1 MLKQILPLFFLLF
14 FIPGANA
21 QLQSKAK
28 VLYKE
33 GLQFKEKQ
41 KLPEALNAFTNSIKL
56 YNKFDSAHVESG
68 LVNLALGK
76 TDEAVIN
83 FRNAV
88 SINPKMTIALMSL
101 GKVYRDFK
109 PNLESA
115 LYYYTL
121 AAKTDST
128 NKEIFYSLA
137 WTYNAKQLYDSAIIF
152 GKKAL
157 ALDND
162 YRPAY
167 SELAHAYRRTNKL
180 AEAIEQFKKNLAIS
194 TVDLAFLY
202 SGYCYTELK
211 DKEHALVMYEALKKV
226 NEKMSTALKRVIDK
240 ME

>member
-1 MLKQILPLFFLLF
+1 MLKQILPLFFLVF

-28 VLYKE
+28 ALYKE

-41 KLPEALNAFTNSIKL
+41 MMPDALNAFTSSIKL
-56 YNKFDSAHVESG
+56 YNKFDSAHVEAG

-76 TDEAVIN
+76 KDEAVTN
-83 FRNAV
+83 FHSA
-88 SINPKMTIALMSL
+88 IALTPKMTIALMSL

-109 PNLESA
+109 PNLDSA
-115 LYYYTL
+115 LLYYTR
-121 AAKTDST
+121 AAKTDSI
-128 NKEIFYSLA
+128 NKEIFYSIA
-137 WTYNAKQLYDSAIIF
+137 WTYNAKLLYDSAIIF
-152 GKKAL
+152 GKRAL

-162 YRPAY
+162 YRQAY
-167 SELAHAYRRTNKL
+167 SELAHAYRRVNKF

-194 TVDLAFLY
+194 TVDLALLY

-211 DKEHALVMYEALKKV
+211 DKVNALVMYEALKKV

-240 ME
+240 MQ

>member
-1 MLKQILPLFFLLF
+1 MLKQILPLFFLF
-14 FIPGANA
+14 FFSPDANA

-28 VLYKE
+28 ALYKE

-41 KLPEALNAFTNSIKL
+41 MLPQALNAFTSSIKL
-56 YNKFDSAHVESG
+56 YGKFDSAHVESG

-76 TDEAVIN
+76 TDDAVIN
-83 FRNAV
+83 FRNA
-88 SINPKMTIALMSL
+88 IKLNPKMTFALMSL

-109 PNLESA
+109 QNLDSA
-115 LYYYTL
+115 ILYYTR

-167 SELAHAYRRTNKL
+167 SELAHAYRRVNKF
-180 AEAIEQFKKNLAIS
+180 ADCIEQFKKNLAIS

-226 NEKMSTALKRVIDK
+226 NEKMSAALKRVIDK